1 MGQKI
6 NPTGFRLGN
15 LYDWQSIWFSDKK
28 GYSDLLKEDLQLRK
42 FLKDKLKIAGVT
54 QIQIKRSI
62 NAIDIFIHVARPG
75 VVIGRGGTNL
85 QLLREEVVK
94 IIRHNHPKSQLPNIQ
109 IHPIEVQNPDL
120 SAQLVAERIAQQLEH
135 RYPHRRAKNQAIERV
150 INAGAKGIKI
160 VFSGRIGGA
169 EISRT
174 EKYSQGK
181 IPAGTIRADIDYAQV
196 PALTRS
202 GYVGIKVWIYKGEK
216 VVS

>member
-6 NPTGFRLGN
+6 NPTGFRIGR
-15 LYDWQSIWFSDKK
+15 LYDWKSIW
-28 GYSDLLKEDLQLRK
+28 YSDPKQYSQLLAEDLVLRK
-42 FLKDKLKIAGVT
+42 FLKDRLKLAGVT
-54 QIQIKRSI
+54 DIQIKRSI

-75 VVIGRGGTNL
+75 VVIGRGGANINL
-85 QLLREEVVK
+85 LKEEVVK
-94 IIRHNHPKSQLPNIQ
+94 LLARHRGRGTLPNVQ
-109 IHPIEVQNPDL
+109 LHPVEVQNPDL

-150 INAGAKGIKI
+150 MNAGAQGIKI
-160 VFSGRIGGA
+160 VFAGRINGA

-181 IPAGTIRADIDYAQV
+181 IPLATIRADIDYAQV

-202 GYVGIKVWIYKGEK
+202 GYVGIKVWINKGEK
-216 VVS
+216 IVK